1 MLNSHQLRDWWL
13 FFTQVAPVQ
22 QEGIYMAAEEYQDF
36 VQTTGYGVDPL
47 GLCGINCYHNLWDFI
62 HGISVM
68 LYTDDQ
74 LNRMNK
80 HI

>member
-1 MLNSHQLRDWWL
+1 
-13 FFTQVAPVQ
+13 
-22 QEGIYMAAEEYQDF
+22 MAAEEYPDF
-36 VQTTGYGVDPL
+36 VQTTGYGVDHL
-47 GLCGINCYHNLWDFI
+47 GLCGINCYHNFWDFI